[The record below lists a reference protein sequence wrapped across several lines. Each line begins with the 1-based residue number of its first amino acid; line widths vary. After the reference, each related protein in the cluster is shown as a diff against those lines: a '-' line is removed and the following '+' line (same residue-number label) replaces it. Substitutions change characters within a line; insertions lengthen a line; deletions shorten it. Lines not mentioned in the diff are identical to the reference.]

1 MGGIGLFTFDE
12 QPGPDSEGNR
22 QPGSRSGNIQG
33 SMPEMSPREW
43 SRRRPGARPLANRNT
58 PLSYRSGGED
68 SGREFLY
75 HCDRRFFLRHADQC
89 AAPSGYAPVTLV
101 TLDGKRIRGTKKN
114 EDAFSIQIMDTDQ
127 RLRSYLKP
135 DLREVIDEK
144 VSLMPNFTTALITDQ
159 QLDDLLSYLITM
171 SAPVNGRR

>member
-1 MGGIGLFTFDE
+1 
-12 QPGPDSEGNR
+12 
-22 QPGSRSGNIQG
+22 
-33 SMPEMSPREW
+33 
-43 SRRRPGARPLANRNT
+43 
-58 PLSYRSGGED
+58 
-68 SGREFLY
+68 
-75 HCDRRFFLRHADQC
+75 
-89 AAPSGYAPVTLV
+89 
-101 TLDGKRIRGTKKN
+101 
-114 EDAFSIQIMDTDQ
+114 MDTDQ